1 MLHLT
6 CECVVKG
13 IDSSEIS
20 SFLIFIPIINEI
32 FLVMYPVVSF
42 RYCCFEIERMDLC
55 KAEEKKNSLH
65 IQKKEFL

>member
-20 SFLIFIPIINEI
+20 SLLIFIPIINEI
-32 FLVMYPVVSF
+32 FLSCIWLFYSGTVGL
-42 RYCCFEIERMDLC
+42 R
-55 KAEEKKNSLH
+55 
-65 IQKKEFL
+65 